1 LKKIYK
7 LRDKEE
13 NTFRQTFIRNG
24 RDLASTFRVI
34 TEEEDDGFDLRYKG
48 YWLDEDR
55 RKITTFYK
63 ESFEE
68 MMEQVNDCK
77 EVL

>member
-1 LKKIYK
+1 MKKIYK

-34 TEEEDDGFDLRYKG
+34 TEEEDDGFDIRYKG

-55 RKITTFYK
+55 RKLTTFYK
-63 ESFEE
+63 DSFEE
-68 MMEQVNDCK
+68 MMEQVNDYEK
-77 EVL
+77 VL

>member
-1 LKKIYK
+1 MKKIYK

-13 NTFRQTFIRNG
+13 NTFRNTFIRNH
-24 RDLASTFRVI
+24 RKLDSMFRVI

>member
-1 LKKIYK
+1 M
-7 LRDKEE
+7 
-13 NTFRQTFIRNG
+13 
-24 RDLASTFRVI
+24 FRVI